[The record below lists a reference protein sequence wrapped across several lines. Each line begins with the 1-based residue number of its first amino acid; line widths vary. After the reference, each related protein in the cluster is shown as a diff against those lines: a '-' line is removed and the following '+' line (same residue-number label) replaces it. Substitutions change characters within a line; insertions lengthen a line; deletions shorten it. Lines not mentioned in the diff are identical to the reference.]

1 VLASV
6 VGRDLLVPY
15 AEREEFIRLSINARL
30 QESSKQIAAMRKGL
44 DAVVPTHMLSL
55 FTWRDLELQV
65 CGDPAIDI
73 AVLKRHTVY
82 NKLSATDDVVVWL
95 FKALHSF
102 TAEER
107 QLFLRFVWGRNRL
120 PATESDWGSSFTINA
135 LSSNV
140 SDESLP
146 ISHTCFFSIG
156 TNNTT
161 QRRQRSNDSHHTH
174 ASFAWLCMR
183 ADVLPVRSIVSC
195 VCLLQIC
202 LRIRV
207 MTRCAKSC
215 STPFSTAR
223 PSMVRHTLGHACT
236 PSAKRTAGVAHWNV
250 GGLFVFHA
258 VLMVLSFFSVPCVC
272 DVLFSLAVSRF
283 QPSECGCNDAQCMG
297 GLNDGRPSFAAL
309 VLARLCAA
317 LGLVARLCRFLPP
330 LPLLLLFLLLFCCV
344 RLHLASCHFFAF
356 NHDRINC
363 SGPWESPLRGMWW
376 KKKTS
381 LRATWLLV
389 VLRCALSPVGGPFRE
404 SFTNLSADLM
414 SANTNLFLLSPNGAS
429 SVGLN
434 RSSYVPS
441 PSASSTQQL
450 AQLEWL
456 GALFGVALRTKPPLA
471 LDLPSADWKSPLGT

>member
-1 VLASV
+1 V

-156 TNNTT
+156 TNSAT
-161 QRRQRSNDSHHTH
+161 QRRQPRTDTTH
-174 ASFAWLCMR
+174 AWFAWM
-183 ADVLPVRSIVSC
+183 PVRANVPLSVLCVLSVC
-195 VCLLQIC
+195 VCF
-202 LRIRV
+202 R
-207 MTRCAKSC
+207 
-215 STPFSTAR
+215 F
-223 PSMVRHTLGHACT
+223 AC
-236 PSAKRTAGVAHWNV
+236 
-250 GGLFVFHA
+250 VFE
-258 VLMVLSFFSVPCVC
+258 L
-272 DVLFSLAVSRF
+272 
-283 QPSECGCNDAQCMG
+283 
-297 GLNDGRPSFAAL
+297 
-309 VLARLCAA
+309 
-317 LGLVARLCRFLPP
+317 
-330 LPLLLLFLLLFCCV
+330 
-344 RLHLASCHFFAF
+344 
-356 NHDRINC
+356 
-363 SGPWESPLRGMWW
+363 
-376 KKKTS
+376 
-381 LRATWLLV
+381 
-389 VLRCALSPVGGPFRE
+389 
-404 SFTNLSADLM
+404 
-414 SANTNLFLLSPNGAS
+414 
-429 SVGLN
+429 
-434 RSSYVPS
+434 
-441 PSASSTQQL
+441 
-450 AQLEWL
+450 
-456 GALFGVALRTKPPLA
+456 
-471 LDLPSADWKSPLGT
+471 